1 VNGVDVRGVLR
12 HLARHPSNVPL
23 LLGASWR
30 LRATGWW
37 RRKPFVPLPDPA
49 YWRFRLSTATGSP
62 SGSTSVREV
71 VEFAKWSARQRVG
84 R

>member
-1 VNGVDVRGVLR
+1 MNGLDAKAMLR
-12 HLARHPSNVPL
+12 HLLRHPTHLRL
-23 LLGASWR
+23 LVAALWR

-37 RRKPFVPLPDPA
+37 RRAPFLPLPDRA